1 MYKWF
6 PRFWALATLMLAAI
20 AALLALV
27 PFTDVLGMIL
37 LVVALL
43 SAAGL
48 LYFGRKRF
56 GVDWAKS
63 LRFFAWWGLAL
74 SLVSLVLAIVVSGEF
89 NAAGEEV
96 ESAASVAEF
105 TEG

>member
-1 MYKWF
+1 MQKLPKWF
-6 PRFWALATLMLAAI
+6 PRFWALATLLLAAI

-37 LVVALL
+37 LVLALL

-48 LYFGRKRF
+48 LYAGRKRF

-63 LRFFAWWGLAL
+63 IRFFAWWGLGLA
-74 SLVSLVLAIVVSGEF
+74 LVSLVLTSIIAGEF
-89 NAAGEEV
+89 NAAGDEV
-96 ESAASVAEF
+96 EAAAEM